1 VLDIVGHHRRGG
13 RKEKNP
19 KISIGKRSECAPLRG
34 LRLRGV
40 DSRFQFLAI
49 PLTGFAT
56 IVSPKRVNSVNYLV
70 LALAK
75 HQGGDSMRGL
85 VLLAAC
91 AIFLPAHAEEGM
103 WTFDD
108 FPAAAIKRSFG
119 VDITPRWLEHV
130 RLSTLRL
137 TS

>member
-1 VLDIVGHHRRGG
+1 
-13 RKEKNP
+13 
-19 KISIGKRSECAPLRG
+19 
-34 LRLRGV
+34 
-40 DSRFQFLAI
+40 
-49 PLTGFAT
+49 
-56 IVSPKRVNSVNYLV
+56 
-70 LALAK
+70 
-75 HQGGDSMRGL
+75 MRGL